1 MMSFCVSMLVR
12 LSFFFG
18 DEGDEGGEGVVFS
31 VLVAATGEVIGGGDE
46 CCFLRHLVL

>member
-1 MMSFCVSMLVR
+1 MMSFCVSMLVG

-18 DEGDEGGEGVVFS
+18 DEGGGEGVVS